1 MQNYGYSS
9 FIREKVN
16 TIGYNIPILNSDIAS
31 SMAERFSLEL
41 PYAQRVV
48 NQNMKRLAEQN
59 IVIHFAKGIY
69 YKPVTTPFGRS
80 VLNKTDYY
88 YKALVCHNGEH
99 IGYEGCPSVL
109 NTVGL
114 CTVMTAKKTIVTNQY
129 RKALP
134 KDVGLS
140 AKKPKAEVN
149 EQNFRYFQLADIL
162 CGMKK
167 YFIDSHD
174 PKAVI
179 NNYIKQFR
187 IDPLRLIAY
196 ARKYYTQNES
206 EYITAY
212 LTEELI

>member
-1 MQNYGYSS
+1 
-9 FIREKVN
+9 
-16 TIGYNIPILNSDIAS
+16 
-31 SMAERFSLEL
+31 
-41 PYAQRVV
+41 
-48 NQNMKRLAEQN
+48 
-59 IVIHFAKGIY
+59 
-69 YKPVTTPFGRS
+69 
-80 VLNKTDYY
+80 
-88 YKALVCHNGEH
+88 
-99 IGYEGCPSVL
+99 
-109 NTVGL
+109 
-114 CTVMTAKKTIVTNQY
+114 MTAKKTIVTNQY

-140 AKKPKAEVN
+140 AEKPKAEVN

-196 ARKYYTQNES
+196 ARKYYTQTES

-212 LTEELI
+212 LTEGLI